1 MIFRK
6 KSHFS
11 MKMPFKMA
19 AKAAPLFCREAA
31 RINRGEA
38 APLKTALPGA
48 EYSAPQA
55 GTNLFLRPKA
65 ALFIP
70 SKRGASGPTISF
82 LEKET
87 VPPGGTREKS
97 SGPGS
102 RSSSPKLKCA
112 PTPHKVF
119 REAPS
124 LSKVGVQGPIF
135 ASNRAVVL
143 GAPGVF
149 SLGPLQRPVLFSA
162 AKPPRPIWA
171 APQVRRPTQ
180 GARISGDRS
189 LSNRGAPAAL
199 CAVGSK
205 KEMVG
210 PEAPLLEGV
219 RSAAFGRKEKLGP
232 LCGKKGVRLCRGKKT
247 APQAEACGA
256 AVIHFF
262 KKNCGKLF
270 YWGYLIAAWAAARRA
285 MGTRKGE
292 QDT

>member
-199 CAVGSK
+199 CAVK
-205 KEMVG
+205 NKT
-210 PEAPLLEGV
+210 ALL
-219 RSAAFGRKEKLGP
+219 RRAASAAFDAGSPCVGRPKSI
-232 LCGKKGVRLCRGKKT
+232 
-247 APQAEACGA
+247 QS
-256 AVIHFF
+256 
-262 KKNCGKLF
+262 
-270 YWGYLIAAWAAARRA
+270 
-285 MGTRKGE
+285 
-292 QDT
+292 

>member
-210 PEAPLLEGV
+210 PTVLPPGGRNLSSPRRARNDSPP
-219 RSAAFGRKEKLGP
+219 AAERFPEIKKEK
-232 LCGKKGVRLCRGKKT
+232 
-247 APQAEACGA
+247 APFRALFL
-256 AVIHFF
+256 HFF
-262 KKNCGKLF
+262 KKLRGERTLLSPNTGRGAGAL
-270 YWGYLIAAWAAARRA
+270 
-285 MGTRKGE
+285 TRFR
-292 QDT
+292 D